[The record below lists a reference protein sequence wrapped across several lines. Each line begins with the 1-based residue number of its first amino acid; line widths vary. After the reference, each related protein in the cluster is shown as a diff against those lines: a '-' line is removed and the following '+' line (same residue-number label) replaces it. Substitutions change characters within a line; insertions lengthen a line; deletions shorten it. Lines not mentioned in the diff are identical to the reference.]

1 MSAEPGETF
10 ERACKD
16 FRTALKA
23 VGEEVI
29 KLHHSHIF
37 EIEEHYPGQHEEMH
51 ANITLS
57 YRHLEDAVMRLGKAI
72 QAYDHGISVYDR
84 KKGAD

>member
-10 ERACKD
+10 QNACKD
-16 FRTALKA
+16 YRMALKA
-23 VGEEVI
+23 VAEEV
-29 KLHHSHIF
+29 KNLHESPVF
-37 EIEEHYPGQHEEMH
+37 KIEELYPGQHSEMH
-51 ANITLS
+51 ANLTLS

-72 QAYDHGISVYDR
+72 QAYDHGISIYDR